1 MMHERKHAGV
11 AWAVACCVGLAAI
24 AAAKEGERE
33 IVPIADIRFFPASAP
48 EVGRRRDDDGPRRA
62 VVRGVVVWISKSR
75 DEGLFL
81 AIQDASAGI
90 WVTRGFAE
98 ERGIWRGA
106 DAVWDQLE
114 PGMTI
119 EVEGLQD
126 LDGGYAPLLV
136 PSDVRIVSRDC
147 SLPEAERV
155 DIDRFF
161 SGADAG
167 KRIEAEGIVQ
177 GYRDAGSRWILVL
190 SAAGRRFIATVPR
203 QALPAD
209 PDALVD
215 GRLLLRGAA
224 ASRFT
229 TRGEFIEPVIRV
241 YSAEDVVLVA
251 PSPSGPFEAPR
262 LPLHRLAGFRGEPPS
277 GHRVRTSG
285 VVTYAE
291 PGEFFFIQEG
301 AVGVRVETQST
312 ESLEPGDMVEV
323 AGFIDRSRVVAGVAQ
338 AARVTEGVFRRLGSG
353 VPPRPL
359 AIAPD
364 DILAVNG
371 QARRNGLLAKPGD
384 YHGTLIAF
392 KARLVESRRSVTGGS
407 LLLSSGKSMLAAT
420 VLPATFQQLSRL
432 EPGSELEVVGIVQ
445 ADLKPQVGTRPIWH
459 LPAVER
465 LELIV
470 RSPDDVRLVRPPSWW
485 TPRRLAVALLLTGGL
500 LALALSWVWLLRRR
514 VRATARNLADEMRT
528 RREAAIEFDA
538 TIRERNRLAAN
549 LHDTLLQTMSAI
561 GMQLQSCE
569 LSARQGSGPSGNHL
583 GLARRMVDHAIG
595 ELRESVWALRSFPLK
610 GQTLPAAIESVAAQ
624 LGEGHAVHI
633 AVCSTGAIGP
643 VPDFVAGN
651 LLLVVQE
658 AIHNALQHAA
668 PTTIDV
674 LVTHDAAADAIEITI
689 RDDGRGFV
697 PGTQVGPREGH
708 FGLQGMRERVERLGG
723 ILTLESEAGAGT
735 TIRARVG
742 DLSTEFAAQE
752 SPGGVGRAEVAE
764 ETRR

>member
-1 MMHERKHAGV
+1 MMHDTKRLVA
-11 AWAVACCVGLAAI
+11 AWAAACCVGLAAI
-24 AAAKEGERE
+24 AAAAEAERE
-33 IVPIADIRFFPASAP
+33 IVPIADIRFFPTPSTAGGP
-48 EVGRRRDDDGPRRA
+48 RRDDDGPRRA

-81 AIQDASAGI
+81 ALQDASAGI

-98 ERGIWRGA
+98 ERGLWRGDDSA
-106 DAVWDQLE
+106 WDHLE
-114 PGMTI
+114 PGMTV

-136 PSDVRIVSRDC
+136 PSDVRVVSRDRR
-147 SLPEAERV
+147 LPEAERV
-155 DIDRFF
+155 DMDRFF

-190 SAAGRRFIATVPR
+190 AAAGRRFIATVPR
-203 QALPAD
+203 QALPTD
-209 PDALVD
+209 PAALVD
-215 GRLLLRGAA
+215 GRLVLRGAA

-241 YSAEDVVLVA
+241 GAAEDVVLAA
-251 PSPSGPFEAPR
+251 PPPSGPFEAPQ
-262 LPLHRLAGFRGEPPS
+262 LPLHRIAGFRGEPPS
-277 GHRVRTSG
+277 GHRVRISG

-291 PGEFFFIQEG
+291 PGEYFYLQEG

-312 ESLEPGDMVEV
+312 EPLEPGDLVEV
-323 AGFIDRSRVVAGVAQ
+323 SGFVDRSRVVAGVAQ
-338 AARVTEGVFRRLGSG
+338 AARVTEAVFRRLGTG
-353 VPPRPL
+353 IPPRPL
-359 AIAPD
+359 AITPD

-392 KARLVESRRSVTGGS
+392 KARLVESRRGLAGGS
-407 LLLSSGKSMLAAT
+407 LLLSSGKSMLVAA
-420 VLPATFQQLSRL
+420 VSPATFQQLAGL
-432 EPGSELEVVGIVQ
+432 EPGSELEVAGIVQ

-465 LELIV
+465 LDLIV

-485 TPRRLAVALLLTGGL
+485 TPRRLAVALSLTGGL
-500 LALALSWVWLLRRR
+500 LAAALSWVWLLRRR
-514 VRATARNLADEMRT
+514 VRATARTLADEMRT

-569 LSARQGSGPSGNHL
+569 LSTRQGGRPSGNHL

-624 LGEGHAVHI
+624 LGEGHAVRI
-633 AVCSTGAIGP
+633 SVRSTGAIGP

-668 PTTIDV
+668 PATIDV
-674 LVTHDAAADAIEITI
+674 LVVHDAAADAIEISV

-723 ILTLESEAGAGT
+723 TLTVESAAGAGT

-742 DLSTEFAAQE
+742 DLS
-752 SPGGVGRAEVAE
+752 AERSVAE
-764 ETRR
+764 EPAAVDRVGLMGVARG

>member
-1 MMHERKHAGV
+1 MLHERKHAGV
-11 AWAVACCVGLAAI
+11 AWAVACCAGLAAI
-24 AAAKEGERE
+24 AAAEESERK
-33 IVPIADIRFFPASAP
+33 IVPIADIRFFPAPSPA
-48 EVGRRRDDDGPRRA
+48 VGPNRDDDGPRRA

-81 AIQDASAGI
+81 AVQDASAGI

-98 ERGIWRGA
+98 ERGIWRGD

-114 PGMTI
+114 PGMTV
-119 EVEGLQD
+119 EVQGLQD

-136 PSDVRIVSRDC
+136 PSDVRIVSRDR

-155 DIDRFF
+155 DMDRFF

-190 SAAGRRFIATVPR
+190 SAAGHRFIATVPR
-203 QALPAD
+203 QALPTD

-241 YSAEDVVLVA
+241 GSAEDVVLVA

-301 AVGVRVETQST
+301 AVGVRVEAQST
-312 ESLEPGDMVEV
+312 EPLEPGDLVEV
-323 AGFIDRSRVVAGVAQ
+323 AGFVDRSRVVAGVAQ
-338 AARVTEGVFRRLGSG
+338 AARVTEAVFRRLGSG

-420 VLPATFQQLSRL
+420 VSPATFQRLGGL
-432 EPGSELEVVGIVQ
+432 EPGSELEVTGIVQ

-470 RSPDDVRLVRPPSWW
+470 RSADDVRLVRPPSWW

-500 LALALSWVWLLRRR
+500 LAGALSWVWLLRRR
-514 VRATARNLADEMRT
+514 VQATARNLAAEMRT

-569 LSARQGSGPSGNHL
+569 LSARQGGGPSGNHL

-624 LGEGHAVHI
+624 LGEGHAVQI
-633 AVCSTGAIGP
+633 AVRATGATGP

-668 PTTIDV
+668 PTMIDV
-674 LVTHDAAADAIEITI
+674 LVAHDAVADAIEITV

-708 FGLQGMRERVERLGG
+708 FGLHGMRERVERLGG
-723 ILTLESEAGAGT
+723 TLQIDSAAGAGT

-742 DLSTEFAAQE
+742 DLSAEVPAEESPAGMDRAALAQE
-752 SPGGVGRAEVAE
+752 VRA
-764 ETRR
+764 